1 MVRHTEIKTYT
12 LHDSAEPGNDYA
24 IKDLENIYSQPYLE
38 SEKPHRHDY
47 YSIIFVEEGTGIHY
61 IDFNEYTV
69 DDKMIFFLTP
79 GQMHQLIFL
88 KQPKGRAILFNET
101 FMMKNAITDN
111 LINDIYLF
119 DRHGEAPPMKLENNR
134 FLQFSDLLR
143 QMDETISGI
152 SSYKAEALGSLI
164 KLFLIHSNNNCKLNS
179 FTQSDLTKG
188 GKHLL
193 RPFKDLLD
201 KQFSTSHMV
210 SDYADQ
216 LAVTAD
222 YLNKVLKNLTG
233 ISAKEHIQNKLII
246 EAKRLLIFSNI
257 SNKELSYELG
267 FDETAHFNNFF
278 KKMTG
283 LTPTEFKK
291 YSES

>member
-12 LHDSAEPGNDYA
+12 LQDSAESGNDYA

-88 KQPKGRAILFNET
+88 KQPRGRAILFNET
-101 FMMKNAITDN
+101 FMLKNAISDS

-119 DRHGEAPPMKLENNR
+119 DRHGETPPMKLEENR

-143 QMDETISGI
+143 QMDETMAGI
-152 SSYKAEALGSLI
+152 SSYKSEALGSLI

-179 FTQSDLTKG
+179 LTQSDLTKG

-201 KQFSTSHMV
+201 KQFSQKHMV
-210 SDYADQ
+210 NDYADQ

-257 SNKELSYELG
+257 SNKELSYEIG
-267 FDETAHFNNFF
+267 FEETAHFNNFF